1 MKKFSFTD
9 ETKVWCGITLHRIKA
24 EIAFGIVVKGELGGF
39 IAKEENLDH
48 DGDAWVSGD
57 ARVYG
62 DARVSDNARVYGD
75 AWVSGN
81 ARVSGDARVSDN
93 ARVSGNARVY
103 GDAWV
108 SGNARVSGDARVSD
122 NASIMWISKIGSRN
136 GTTTF
141 FRSKLGIEVSCGCF
155 FGTID
160 QFAEKVGQTHGDNE
174 HGKAY
179 RLAIEIARLHI
190 NQSNE
195 ILEPTESEELK

>member
-48 DGDAWVSGD
+48 DGDAWVYGDARVSGIAWVSGD

-75 AWVSGN
+75 AWVSG
-81 ARVSGDARVSDN
+81 D
-93 ARVSGNARVY
+93 
-103 GDAWV
+103 
-108 SGNARVSGDARVSD
+108 
-122 NASIMWISKIGSRN
+122 ASIMWISKIGSRN